1 MKKRNEEGYVLVYV
15 MVVVFVLCAIATT
28 LITQTI
34 HTMAAQKN
42 MVDRMQDKY
51 AAMGEIEKLVADL
64 EDKCESL
71 RAENLSCG
79 SEENALKEAK
89 VNFINFVKT
98 EIAQLDSSDEWEL
111 SSIQFV
117 DPRDP
122 QDISYEDILSH
133 DYHIHVE
140 RISPNTTVCV
150 TTDILLNCSDHAFSA
165 STQEFKTERDEY
177 KEWLAN
183 GGTLSGDPEPPQY
196 DYTYSYTV
204 TDVTFDFISY
214 EIASTGGDPA

>member
-15 MVVVFVLCAIATT
+15 MVVVFVLCAIALALMSGT
-28 LITQTI
+28 LHTLQTQE
-34 HTMAAQKN
+34 A
-42 MVDRMQDKY
+42 MVQRMQDKY
-51 AAMGEIEKLVADL
+51 EAMGEIEKLVAEL
-64 EDKCESL
+64 ENKCESL
-71 RAENLSCG
+71 SAENLSCG
-79 SEENALKEAK
+79 SKENALKEAK

-98 EIAQLDSSDEWEL
+98 EVTHLDNSEEWDA

-133 DYHIHVE
+133 EYYIHVE
-140 RISPNTTVCV
+140 RVSPNTTVCV
-150 TTDILLNCSDHAFSA
+150 TTDILLNCSDHSFGA

-177 KEWLAN
+177 KDWVAN